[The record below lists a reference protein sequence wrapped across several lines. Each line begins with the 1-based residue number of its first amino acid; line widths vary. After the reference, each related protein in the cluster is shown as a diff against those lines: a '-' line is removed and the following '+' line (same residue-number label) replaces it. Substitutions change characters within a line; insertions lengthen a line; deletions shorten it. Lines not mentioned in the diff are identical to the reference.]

1 MNVSLGGRTGRWL
14 AGAATAFLVLPMAL
28 AAPASAT
35 VAVDRTPDRQVEQSQ
50 NAPENNPAFWVGENG
65 STECW
70 KHESGDPIDG
80 GSHGKVL
87 ASDKSVWQM
96 GTPPTGKVFSLLVL
110 KSATMNDVF
119 YDPTPAGLYG
129 TVSGK
134 NISHVIVC
142 KKPAPQV
149 VVAAAPTSPT
159 RPAPTTTPRPSSHP
173 VTGVKFTTVGT
184 VAPGETVTVTAAAEA
199 GYVLAPGQNVWEH
212 TFAEAEDCT
221 EPTEVTPRVTF
232 TDPTCDNENT
242 ASWTGEQIDGVTY
255 EVTEGEVGPGQTV
268 TVTATLDEDLVLAKG
283 ATTTFEHTFA
293 ADEDCT
299 EPTEVTPRVTF
310 TDPTCDN
317 ENTASWTGE
326 QIDGVTYEVTEGEV
340 GPGQTVTVTAT
351 LDEDLVLAEGAS
363 TTSSTPS
370 RPPRRTAARP
380 PAIEVAFKDPVCRGD
395 VPYLKYAIN
404 VTGRPT
410 RPRRSPS

>member
-1 MNVSLGGRTGRWL
+1 MNVSLGGRTGRWM

-28 AAPASAT
+28 AAPASAA

-119 YDPTPAGLYG
+119 YDPTPGALYG

-142 KKPAPQV
+142 KKPAPQRGRRRSPDLHRPDLRQRQHRSRRDDPGDRREV
-149 VVAAAPTSPT
+149 HHRRNRRPGRDGHGDRHRRGRLRAGPRPERVAAHVRRRRRHCA
-159 RPAPTTTPRPSSHP
+159 
-173 VTGVKFTTVGT
+173 
-184 VAPGETVTVTAAAEA
+184 
-199 GYVLAPGQNVWEH
+199 
-212 TFAEAEDCT
+212 
-221 EPTEVTPRVTF
+221 EPTEVTPQVTF
-232 TDPTCDNENT
+232 TDPTCDNDNT
-242 ASWTGEQIDGVTY
+242 ASWTGEADRRRHLRGHRRRGRPRPDRHRHRHPRLRPRPRRGRHDHVRAHLRGRRRLLRPSPPRSPRRSPSPTRPATTTTPPPGPARQIDGVTY
-255 EVTEGEVGPGQTV
+255 ALTDGEVGPGQTV
-268 TVTATLDEDLVLAKG
+268 TVTATLDDDLVLAEG

-293 ADEDCT
+293 AAEEDC
-299 EPTEVTPRVTF
+299 
-310 TDPTCDN
+310 N
-317 ENTASWTGE
+317 E
-326 QIDGVTYEVTEGEV
+326 Q
-340 GPGQTVTVTAT
+340 
-351 LDEDLVLAEGAS
+351 
-363 TTSSTPS
+363 
-370 RPPRRTAARP
+370 P
-380 PAIEVAFKDPVCRGD
+380 PAIEVAFKDAGLPS
-395 VPYLKYAIN
+395 K
-404 VTGRPT
+404 T
-410 RPRRSPS
+410 RRT